1 MSNDIGPGV
10 ALVCTADD
18 IDIRADKVGSSKRWQ
33 QQRTVENAL
42 PDKAGSEQANR
53 ACLFGGEGA
62 ATKQTKNPLRNFPK
76 GIMCS
81 EVCCNVIT
89 TDNID
94 ISFRAQKYRNSQK

>member
-62 ATKQTKNPLRNFPK
+62 ATKQMKNPLRSFPK

-81 EVCCNVIT
+81 EVCCNVCI
-89 TDNID
+89 TDNMD
-94 ISFRAQKYRNSQK
+94 ILMLSKTWT